1 MLNALR
7 PLFARLLRPVGEA
20 LARTPI
26 TPNMITAAGTIGVAI
41 GALWLFPTGRL
52 FAGALV
58 CWAFAMFDM
67 LDGLLARVKGT
78 TGPWGAFLDST
89 LDRIGDGAVFS
100 GLAIYLARDH
110 QPVLACVA
118 LYCLVAGGLVSYA
131 RARAE
136 GIGVRA
142 DVGVAERSERLLVV
156 LVAVGLTGLGLP
168 FILAIG
174 LWLLAAGSTVT
185 FVQRVLVVRKAVGPG
200 VTPQPAPQPAAGAG
214 GAAGPAGGAAGPAGD
229 ADGAAGPAGGAG
241 GAGGAAGPASGAAG
255 PASGAAPDGRGNGV
269 PDAGPARAVR
279 DPGDSGARK
288 DKA

>member
-110 QPVLACVA
+110 
-118 LYCLVAGGLVSYA
+118 
-131 RARAE
+131 AE

-214 GAAGPAGGAAGPAGD
+214 GAAGPAGGAGGAAGPAGD

-241 GAGGAAGPASGAAG
+241 GAAG

-269 PDAGPARAVR
+269 PDASPARAVR

>member
-1 MLNALR
+1 MLNRLR
-7 PLFARLLRPVGEA
+7 PFFARLLRPVGET

-26 TPNMITAAGTIGVAI
+26 TPNMITAAGTVGVAI
-41 GALWLFPTGRL
+41 GALWLFPTGHL
-52 FAGALV
+52 FAGTLV
-58 CWAFAMFDM
+58 CWGFAMFDM
-67 LDGLLARVKGT
+67 LDGLLARMKGT

-142 DVGVAERSERLLVV
+142 DVGVAERSERLVVV
-156 LVAVGLTGLGLP
+156 LVAAGLTGLGVP
-168 FILAIG
+168 FVLAIG
-174 LWLLAAGSTVT
+174 LWLVAAGSTIT
-185 FVQRVLVVRKAVGPG
+185 FAQRVLVVRKAVGPG
-200 VTPQPAPQPAAGAG
+200 AAPRAATGDAGPPAAGTTPESP
-214 GAAGPAGGAAGPAGD
+214 GPAGNGAPGAGP
-229 ADGAAGPAGGAG
+229 PA
-241 GAGGAAGPASGAAG
+241 
-255 PASGAAPDGRGNGV
+255 
-269 PDAGPARAVR
+269 AVR
-279 DPGDSGARK
+279 DPGDGSARK

>member
-1 MLNALR
+1 MLNRLR
-7 PLFARLLRPVGEA
+7 PFFARLLRPVGET

-26 TPNMITAAGTIGVAI
+26 TPNMITAAGTVGVAI
-41 GALWLFPTGRL
+41 GALWLFPTGHL
-52 FAGALV
+52 FAGTLV
-58 CWAFAMFDM
+58 CWGFAMFDM
-67 LDGLLARVKGT
+67 LDGLLARMKGT

-142 DVGVAERSERLLVV
+142 DVGVAERSERLVVV
-156 LVAVGLTGLGLP
+156 LVAAGLTGLGVP
-168 FILAIG
+168 FVLAIG
-174 LWLLAAGSTVT
+174 LWLVAAGSTIT
-185 FVQRVLVVRKAVGPG
+185 FAQRVLVVRKAVGPG
-200 VTPQPAPQPAAGAG
+200 AAPRAAA
-214 GAAGPAGGAAGPAGD
+214 GAAGPPAAGTTPGSPGAAGN
-229 ADGAAGPAGGAG
+229 GAPGVGPAT
-241 GAGGAAGPASGAAG
+241 
-255 PASGAAPDGRGNGV
+255 
-269 PDAGPARAVR
+269 AVR
-279 DPGDSGARK
+279 DPGDGSERK

>member
-1 MLNALR
+1 MLNRLR
-7 PLFARLLRPVGEA
+7 PLFARLLRPVGET

-26 TPNMITAAGTIGVAI
+26 TPNMITAAGTVGVAI
-41 GALWLFPTGRL
+41 GALWLFPTGHL
-52 FAGALV
+52 FAGTLV
-58 CWAFAMFDM
+58 CWGFAMFDM

-78 TGPWGAFLDST
+78 SGPWGAFLDST

-142 DVGVAERSERLLVV
+142 DVGVAERSERLVVV
-156 LVAVGLTGLGLP
+156 LVAAGLTGLGVP
-168 FILAIG
+168 FVLAIG
-174 LWLLAAGSTVT
+174 LWLVAAGSTVT
-185 FVQRVLVVRKAVGPG
+185 FAQRVLVVRKAVGPG
-200 VTPQPAPQPAAGAG
+200 AAPRT
-214 GAAGPAGGAAGPAGD
+214 AAGPAGQPATGTTPASPGPASNGPASNGAPGAGPAT
-229 ADGAAGPAGGAG
+229 
-241 GAGGAAGPASGAAG
+241 
-255 PASGAAPDGRGNGV
+255 
-269 PDAGPARAVR
+269 AVR
-279 DPGDSGARK
+279 DPDDGGARK

>member
-7 PLFARLLRPVGEA
+7 PLFARLLSPLGQA
-20 LARTPI
+20 LARTPV
-26 TPNMITAAGTIGVAI
+26 TPNMITAAGTTGVAI
-41 GALWLFPTGRL
+41 GALWLFPTGHL
-52 FAGALV
+52 FAGTLV
-58 CWAFAMFDM
+58 CWGFAMFDM

-156 LVAVGLTGLGLP
+156 LVAAGLTGLGVP
-168 FILAIG
+168 FVLAIG
-174 LWLLAAGSTVT
+174 LWLVAAGSTIT
-185 FVQRVLVVRKAVGPG
+185 FVQRVLVVHKAVGPG
-200 VTPQPAPQPAAGAG
+200 APSQPAAQPAAQPGGPPAAG
-214 GAAGPAGGAAGPAGD
+214 GGPSPATGNGAPG
-229 ADGAAGPAGGAG
+229 DGAAA
-241 GAGGAAGPASGAAG
+241 
-255 PASGAAPDGRGNGV
+255 
-269 PDAGPARAVR
+269 AVR
-279 DPGDSGARK
+279 DPGDGGPRK

>member
-7 PLFARLLRPVGEA
+7 PLFARLLSPLGQV
-20 LARTPI
+20 LARTPV

-41 GALWLFPTGRL
+41 GALWLFPTGHL
-52 FAGALV
+52 FAGTLV
-58 CWAFAMFDM
+58 CWGFAMFDM

-142 DVGVAERSERLLVV
+142 DVGVAERSVRLLVV
-156 LVAVGLTGLGLP
+156 LLAAGLTGLGVP
-168 FILAIG
+168 FVLAIG
-174 LWLLAAGSTVT
+174 LWLVAAGSTVT
-185 FVQRVLVVRKAVGPG
+185 FVQRVLVVHKAVGPG
-200 VTPQPAPQPAAGAG
+200 AVPQPAATPGGPPGASG
-214 GAAGPAGGAAGPAGD
+214 GPGPAAGNGAPGNGAPGDGPA
-229 ADGAAGPAGGAG
+229 A
-241 GAGGAAGPASGAAG
+241 
-255 PASGAAPDGRGNGV
+255 
-269 PDAGPARAVR
+269 AVR
-279 DPGDSGARK
+279 DPGDGGARK